1 MPNIKSAIKRV
12 NVNKKKN
19 AENKA
24 VKSQINTAVR
34 KFKAAV
40 AEKNV
45 ENATKLFSEVVSVL
59 DSAAS
64 KKVIHKNTASRRQA
78 RLAHLLETIK

>member
-19 AENKA
+19 LENKSI
-24 VKSQINTAVR
+24 KSQINTSVKKFEDAVNA
-34 KFKAAV
+34 KD
-40 AEKNV
+40 V
-45 ENATKLFSEVVSVL
+45 ESATKLYAEAVSVI

-64 KKVIHKNTASRRQA
+64 KNVIHKNTASRKKS
-78 RLAHLLETIK
+78 RLAKKIDAIR

>member
-19 AENKA
+19 LENKSI
-24 VKSQINTAVR
+24 KSQINTSVKKFEDAVNA
-34 KFKAAV
+34 KD
-40 AEKNV
+40 V
-45 ENATKLFSEVVSVL
+45 ERATKLYAEAVSVI

-64 KKVIHKNTASRRQA
+64 KKVIHKNTASRKKS
-78 RLAHLLETIK
+78 RLAKKIDAIR

>member
-19 AENKA
+19 LGNKS
-24 VKSQINTAVR
+24 VKSQINTAVK
-34 KFKAAV
+34 KFEEAV
-40 AEKNV
+40 AQKDAES
-45 ENATKLFSEVVSVL
+45 ATKLYAEAVSVI

-64 KKVIHKNTASRRQA
+64 KKVIHKNTASRKKS
-78 RLAHLLETIK
+78 RLAVKLHSIK

>member
-19 AENKA
+19 LENKIA
-24 VKSQINTAVR
+24 KSQINTAVR
-34 KFKAAV
+34 KFEDAINAKD
-40 AEKNV
+40 V
-45 ENATKLFSEVVSVL
+45 ELATKLYAEAVSVI

-64 KKVIHKNTASRRQA
+64 KKVIHKNTASRKKS
-78 RLAHLLETIK
+78 RLAVKLNTIK